1 MFWLFWSFV
10 QNEFQK
16 KKGFRISAW
25 ALNICKDSETHLQ
38 HRVGFPGS
46 EGPMWPGEGA
56 GWGLTRSR
64 EWPFS
69 SQLLRDSTCQQ
80 MSGHRGGLCQSCSL
94 RKHHPLERRHRGPPI
109 LWVGAGLPS
118 ACPPPRGPW
127 EPSSDAQNHS
137 ALPALCGVPQGPL
150 DRN

>member
-10 QNEFQK
+10 QNEFQKK

-69 SQLLRDSTCQQ
+69 SQLQ
-80 MSGHRGGLCQSCSL
+80 GLSYGQ
-94 RKHHPLERRHRGPPI
+94 HHQLEEAG
-109 LWVGAGLPS
+109 LALLSGAG
-118 ACPPPRGPW
+118 A
-127 EPSSDAQNHS
+127 
-137 ALPALCGVPQGPL
+137 ALPPGCPVSPQPVETFL
-150 DRN
+150 